1 MKLEDRWVQEAA
13 RLKKFVQEPA
23 LLYPDVEMA
32 ERILSAAHKLVEI
45 AKAAAVAKMAEEEFW
60 QDIGTLIKGHEE
72 IYSEQVRLAEMRDAL
87 TDAKRRRAAPDDTKS
102 TLTSIRENFA
112 LVEQYRNTVRNLQEE
127 ISSSSTN
134 KLEELSRQ
142 IISAVQA
149 QKNAIGKL
157 EETLGELIG
166 PELENNPSMSFGTME
181 TNRSLVEQT
190 TGNQDISGSGVSPK
204 IPVAADSVNN
214 IPEQG
219 DSEEVL
225 DQQGVKQEEHE
236 TSEEVEPST
245 GGAMIKQIDLSARRQ
260 KKETPSLEA
269 RSEQEHQEDEKRQV
283 DYSGEELNEETETGE
298 PKGVVPEM
306 LSGQGAELL
315 DTLLREGQFARAYWV
330 AYASDSLIDPNILGA
345 LCEGRRIRPG
355 ESCRGDLA
363 HFLNDLTAG
372 QTDWSNDER
381 LLLSAALLQPI
392 LFLRP
397 YPEALYQ
404 LVNSSAVKATPLTNF
419 IKYLRD
425 TCLNRGIALES
436 AITNKKPGQSEI
448 ETRLR
453 NIAIEAKDFLDRV
466 PQIGSGFRPVMMAAQ
481 FLYHRDSKWHRL
493 HSLIADDKRQK
504 VQEVKELCKQD
515 PRAIVS
521 TVHQKIDLREIGK
534 PLDSWAQTK
543 LIWHLYNSLALANK
557 WVALAEKLDS
567 GHVPEKEVQQSVN
580 LRQQL
585 EKRLP
590 RIQQTLADHSQ
601 DPVRVAVKHRITEL
615 EKRLRDEESSPAM
628 GVATACI
635 DLPDTPLDNDMVPLD
650 GYLRDLADAMSRL
663 VNGKV
668 TPRDVFLECLKRD
681 EFVRAELLLERHNL
695 SNDDAVHLKVCI
707 DSRRKQL
714 EQALLK
720 LRMKVEDAFL
730 LGELSEPNDQSTG
743 GNAYLLT
750 RSDLSSRISEGE
762 SKLQTGETELNV
774 NIRAVTDIVQQVK
787 SRVDKIVSSRQKR
800 LHEEKESLIHKFPED
815 EQGRE
820 DREYFEQAF
829 LECLK
834 QEDDVAIFD
843 LLDRAQ
849 QAITQNK
856 SIARASIDS
865 SESLDRFLKQS
876 ESYKKSLSRPK
887 ALQQLSPAIEGCK
900 TTLGIPFGQLD
911 ANRRKESIEVLQVWS
926 RLWKARFEQEN
937 TRATAA
943 ATVEEICQFV
953 GFPVDLGRAYL
964 RGTPREGMAH
974 FSINF
979 SASVSDSPIPAFG
992 SSLGLNL
999 DVVVC
1004 QRRKE
1009 PEQIT
1014 EFLQQSGIQQKAVLV
1029 LLMDSESPNYRLK
1042 WQKRCAESRTTA
1054 IPLDLCLLVH
1064 LCGMRN
1070 RLPELFN
1077 IGLPFTWG
1085 HPYITKG
1092 ETVAREMFV
1101 GRENEVRDLLDDTG
1115 GCIVFG
1121 GRQLGKSALLTHIRR
1136 QSHDPKEGEFI
1147 VYIDVDDLGVEPQ
1160 THEEMTETFWQ
1171 RVAEQLIR
1179 EEAIEIDKS
1188 VKRRNKYFSE
1198 ITRPAIKQS
1207 LQKGRAKR
1215 IFLLLDEAD
1224 DLLDCDSSLDFQLVR
1239 QLRALM
1245 AETERRF
1252 KVVFAGLQS
1261 VQRYK
1266 NWENHPFA
1274 QLGAEI
1280 MIDPLP
1286 PVAAQELII
1295 RPFRSLGFAFENTRL
1310 VLRILSL
1317 TNYHPGL
1324 IQIFCYRLL
1333 EKLYAKWQKRD
1344 TNTPIRTIS
1353 FDDIVSVERDNSLR
1367 EDIRNRFD
1375 WTLDLDDRYKV
1386 ITYAL
1391 VLTSNPNEPRRE
1403 TEFMQLGKDWW
1414 PSVFNDMDLQGLRA
1428 VLEEMVGLGVL
1439 LRDEKDQIRQYRLRS
1454 PNLLRLLGPQEA
1466 IEEELERL
1474 ISLDRPNRPNPRNF
1488 HAKIDPKSDLFG
1500 PLSKEQEGQIADT
1513 THPFSLVI
1521 VRGNSAM
1528 GLRDVKQ
1535 HVGKL
1540 MKEITVPRE
1549 ELREWQEKPLKNVGG
1564 VLTTERVLDQL
1575 REIFKPQ
1582 VRNHRYVILDFEESA
1597 FDGSLEGLFRRTIS
1611 DVGKVCRRKSRGK
1624 VIVILGPEQVWD
1636 WVRSDKREYIEGNDR
1651 VTSVTVQR
1659 WSNGAIAN
1667 ALDNINLRTGSKMAG
1682 TDIFDLTGGIHS
1694 LVSETLRKSS
1704 SLKGDAKQ
1712 AVDMAKE
1719 VRAKFL
1725 EPDNRAEFLTEL
1737 GIISEK
1743 SVLELLG
1750 LQQEI
1755 DGVACLIETSI
1766 DLTIDMFRRS
1776 GEQHSEQLIDDILKW
1791 LHTLDIIQPANKMR
1805 EKLGARYQI
1814 CPWTAELLNAQKN

>member
-1 MKLEDRWVQEAA
+1 MKLEDRWEQETA
-13 RLKKFVQEPA
+13 RLKEFVQEPV
-23 LLYPDVEMA
+23 LLHPDVGVA
-32 ERILSAAHKLVEI
+32 KSILSTANKLVEI
-45 AKAAAVAKMAEEEFW
+45 AEAAVVEKTAEEEFW
-60 QDIGTLIKGHEE
+60 REIVTLVKGHEE

-87 TDAKRRRAAPDDTKS
+87 TDTKRPRATPDDTKS

-112 LVEQYRNTVRNLQEE
+112 SVEQCQNTVRNLQQQ

-134 KLEELSRQ
+134 QLKELTGQLSSALQGLDNAVSKLEKTFGDLIAPESNNSSVALPEASGDDGSTDVQTTRDQNILGPSAFPTISPTSDSTNDISEQDDSEGMPQQQDTKQEEL
-142 IISAVQA
+142 
-149 QKNAIGKL
+149 
-157 EETLGELIG
+157 ETLGKAEVPTDDTGSKQTDLPI
-166 PELENNPSMSFGTME
+166 
-181 TNRSLVEQT
+181 REQ
-190 TGNQDISGSGVSPK
+190 
-204 IPVAADSVNN
+204 
-214 IPEQG
+214 
-219 DSEEVL
+219 
-225 DQQGVKQEEHE
+225 
-236 TSEEVEPST
+236 
-245 GGAMIKQIDLSARRQ
+245 
-260 KKETPSLEA
+260 KE
-269 RSEQEHQEDEKRQV
+269 EKRSADVRSGQEGQNDGGKV
-283 DYSGEELNEETETGE
+283 DSSVEELNGTTEGETKSVGLDT
-298 PKGVVPEM
+298 
-306 LSGQGAELL
+306 LSGEGSELL
-315 DTLLREGQFARAYWV
+315 DTLLRSGQFARAYWV
-330 AYASDSLIDPNILGA
+330 AYASDGIIDPNILGA
-345 LCEGRRIRPG
+345 LCEGELIRPG
-355 ESCRGDLA
+355 EPCRGDLA
-363 HFLNDLTAG
+363 HFLNDLVAS

-397 YPEALYQ
+397 HPEALYQ
-404 LVNSSAVKATPLTNF
+404 LVNSSAVKSTPLTDF
-419 IKYLRD
+419 MKYLRD
-425 TCLNRGIALES
+425 TCLNRRGIALES
-436 AITNKKPGQSEI
+436 AIINKKPGQSEI

-453 NIAIEAKDFLDRV
+453 NITTEAKDFLDRV
-466 PQIGSGFRPVMMAAQ
+466 PQIGSGFRPLMMAAQ
-481 FLYHRDSKWHRL
+481 FLYRRDSKWHRL

-534 PLDSWAQTK
+534 PLDSWAQKK
-543 LIWHLYNSLALANK
+543 LIRHLYNSLALANE
-557 WVALAEKLDS
+557 WVALVEKLDS
-567 GHVPEKEVQQSVN
+567 SHVPEKEVQQSVN

-585 EKRLP
+585 ERRLP
-590 RIQQTLADHSQ
+590 RIQQAFVDHNQ
-601 DPVRVAVKHRITEL
+601 DPVKVAVKHRITEL
-615 EKRLRDEESSPAM
+615 ENRLRGEDSPVM

-635 DLPDTPLDNDMVPLD
+635 DLPSVRLDDDMVPLD
-650 GYLRDLADAMSRL
+650 EDIQSLANAMGRL
-663 VNGKV
+663 VKDKV
-668 TPRDVFLECLKRD
+668 PPQDVFQECLERD
-681 EFVRAELLLERHNL
+681 ELVRAERLLERHDLGNG
-695 SNDDAVHLKVCI
+695 AAERLKEHR
-707 DSRRKQL
+707 DKRRKRL
-714 EQALLK
+714 EEVLEE
-720 LRMKVEDAFL
+720 LRIKVEDAFL
-730 LGELSEPNDQSTG
+730 LGELSEPSDQPAN
-743 GNAYLLT
+743 GNTHLLT
-750 RSDLSSRISEGE
+750 RSDLSSRISEGGA
-762 SKLQTGETELNV
+762 KLQTGDTELNV
-774 NIRAVTDIVQQVK
+774 NISVVSDIVQQVK
-787 SRVDKIVSSRQKR
+787 KRVDEIVSNRKER
-800 LHEEKESLIHKFPED
+800 LYKEKASLIHKFPDD

-820 DREYFEQAF
+820 DCKYFEQAF
-829 LECLK
+829 SECLN
-834 QEDDVAIFD
+834 QGDDVAIFD
-843 LLDRAQ
+843 LFDRAQ

-856 SIARASIDS
+856 PIARASIGS
-865 SESLDRFLKQS
+865 SEHLDRFLKQS
-876 ESYKKSLSRPK
+876 EGYKKSLSRPR
-887 ALQQLSPAIEGCK
+887 ALHQLSQAIKDGE

-911 ANRRKESIEVLQVWS
+911 ANRRKESIKVLQVWS
-926 RLWKARFEQEN
+926 SLWKARFEQEN
-937 TRATAA
+937 THATAA
-943 ATVEEICQFV
+943 AKVEEICQFV
-953 GFPVDLGRAYL
+953 GLPVDLGQAYL

-974 FSINF
+974 FSIKF
-979 SASVSDSPIPAFG
+979 SASVPDSPIPAFG
-992 SSLGLNL
+992 SSLGSNL
-999 DVVVC
+999 DVIVC

-1014 EFLQQSGIQQKAVLV
+1014 EFLQQSGIQQKAALV
-1029 LLMDSESPNYRLK
+1029 LLMDLESPHYRLR
-1042 WQKRCAESRTTA
+1042 WQKHCAESRTTA
-1054 IPLDLCLLVH
+1054 IPLDQCLFVH
-1064 LCGMRN
+1064 LCGVRN
-1070 RLPELFN
+1070 RLPELFS

-1085 HPYITKG
+1085 RPYITKG
-1092 ETVAREMFV
+1092 ETVAHEMFV

-1160 THEEMTETFWQ
+1160 THEEMTEIFWQ

-1188 VKRRNKYFSE
+1188 VKRRNKYFSQ
-1198 ITRPAIKQS
+1198 ITRPAVKQS

-1215 IFLLLDEAD
+1215 ILLLLDEAD

-1245 AETERRF
+1245 AETGRRF

-1274 QLGAEI
+1274 QLGTEI

-1286 PVAAQELII
+1286 PIAAQELIL

-1324 IQIFCYRLL
+1324 IQIFCHSLL
-1333 EKLYAKWQKRD
+1333 DKLYAKWQKRD
-1344 TNTPIRTIS
+1344 TGTPIRTIS
-1353 FDDIVSVERDNSLR
+1353 FDDIVSVERDDRLR
-1367 EDIRNRFD
+1367 GDIRDRFD

-1439 LRDEKDQIRQYRLRS
+1439 LREERDQIRQYRLRS

-1488 HAKIDPKSDLFG
+1488 HVKIDPKSDLFG

-1513 THPFSLVI
+1513 TYPFSLVI

-1535 HVGKL
+1535 HIRKL
-1540 MKEITVPRE
+1540 MQEITVPRE
-1549 ELREWQEKPLKNVGG
+1549 ELREWQEKSLKNVGG
-1564 VLTTERVLDQL
+1564 MLTTERVLDQL

-1582 VRNHRYVILDFEESA
+1582 VRHHRYVILDLEEAA
-1597 FDGSLEGLFRRTIS
+1597 FDGHLEGLFERMIS
-1611 DVGKVCRRKSRGK
+1611 DVKKVCRRESRGK
-1624 VIVILGPEQVWD
+1624 MIVILGPEQVWD
-1636 WVRSDKREYIEGNDR
+1636 WVKSDKREHIEGNDR
-1651 VTSVTVQR
+1651 VVSVPVRR

-1667 ALDNINLRTGSKMAG
+1667 ALDNINLRTGSKMVG

-1694 LVSETLRKSS
+1694 LVSETLKKSS

-1712 AVDMAKE
+1712 AVDIAKE

-1725 EPDNRAEFLTEL
+1725 EPDKRTKFLTEL
-1737 GIISEK
+1737 GIVNK
-1743 SVLELLG
+1743 KPVLELLG

-1755 DGVACLIETSI
+1755 DGAACLIETSI

-1776 GEQHSEQLIDDILKW
+1776 GGQHPEQFIDDILKW
-1791 LHTLDIIQPANKMR
+1791 LHTLDIIQPANKTR